1 MLLDQSKDLLE
12 LAGLANEI
20 NISLFGNDC
29 IYHEYVYIAIGSYSR
44 LSSEQ
49 WVAKHIEKADSL
61 VRESSSEIKFSYASY
76 KVSLEKLLLLTKS
89 LSEKYPHIEISP
101 IDIFQIHNIKI
112 HERISI
118 KETLQMFYDAGAR
131 ILDGRHP
138 HPS

>member
-1 MLLDQSKDLLE
+1 MSLEINQGLSIREACLLDESKDLLE

-29 IYHEYVYIAIGSYSR
+29 IYHEYVYIAIGSYSK

-76 KVSLEKLLLLTKS
+76 KRVSLEKLLSTNK
-89 LSEKYPHIEISP
+89 IS
-101 IDIFQIHNIKI
+101 F
-112 HERISI
+112 
-118 KETLQMFYDAGAR
+118 
-131 ILDGRHP
+131 
-138 HPS
+138 